1 MITEIKIYPETN
13 SVQVI
18 STEGAVQFTAENDV
32 LDLLLVTCE
41 LEVSKILDTNEENE
55 ASE

>member
-13 SVQVI
+13 TVQVI
-18 STEGAVQFTAENDV
+18 SEDGAVQFTAENDV

-41 LEVSKILDTNEENE
+41 LEVSKILDAKEEME
-55 ASE
+55 DD